1 MSADVVKVAHLDELK
16 DSTAVHLDIN
26 GWPILVI
33 KIAGTPHA
41 LIDTCPHNG
50 ARLSEG
56 VVRDGCITCP
66 AHLWRFSLTTGR
78 KQGDDNV
85 AVRILATR
93 LTADN
98 WVEVEVPPP
107 AETRSLRET
116 LLAHARG
123 EPTH

>member
-1 MSADVVKVAHLDELK
+1 MSVDVVKVIHLDELRE
-16 DSTAVHLDIN
+16 STPVHLDIQ
-26 GWPILVI
+26 GWPVLLI

-41 LIDTCPHNG
+41 LVDTCPHNG

-56 VVRDGCITCP
+56 LVREGCITCP

-78 KQGDDNV
+78 KQGDDAV
-85 AVRILATR
+85 AVRVLATR

-98 WVEVEVPPP
+98 WVEVEVPEMPP
-107 AETRSLRET
+107 TRSLRET

-123 EPTH
+123 EQTP